1 MLKVLAAIVLAAV
14 LCGSAHA
21 QQAVRLL
28 ANTSPPYADAS
39 LPEQGLALELVRH
52 VFARTDYEPEITIE
66 NWSRAVEGTRL
77 GVHDALASVWYSAER
92 EQDLLFSDPYLKS
105 RLIILK
111 SRNNRR
117 PYTSLQ
123 ALAGSR
129 LGVRSD
135 YAYGVDFAAIPNL
148 TLVEEDLLASNLLN
162 LLHGKV
168 DFVIADQR
176 SANMQLHELL
186 KDRIS
191 EFEVLDIELPAVA
204 RHVAAARTWPGHD
217 AMIAAFNEA
226 LASAQEDGSLQV
238 IVDRWDQRYTGA
250 E

>member
-1 MLKVLAAIVLAAV
+1 MLRFVTTFMLAAV
-14 LCGSAHA
+14 LSSGVAA
-21 QQAVRLL
+21 QQELRLL

-39 LPEQGLALELVRH
+39 LPGEGLALELVRH
-52 VFARTDYEPEITIE
+52 VFARTDYAPDITIE
-66 NWSRAVEGTRL
+66 NWSRAVEGARM
-77 GVHDALASVWYSAER
+77 GVYDALASVWYSADR
-92 EQDLLFSDPYLKS
+92 EQDLLFSAPYLESK
-105 RLIILK
+105 LIILK
-111 SRNNRR
+111 LRKNRR

-123 ALAGSR
+123 ELAGRR

-135 YAYGVDFAAIPNL
+135 YAYGVDFADVPNL

-162 LLHGKV
+162 LLNGKV

-191 EFEVLDIELPAVA
+191 EFEVLDIELPPVA
-204 RHVAAARTWPGHD
+204 RHVAAARTWPGHE
-217 AMIAAFNEA
+217 AMITAFNEA
-226 LASAQEDGSLQV
+226 LAATQADGSLQA
-238 IVDRWDQRYTGA
+238 IIDRWDQRYTGV